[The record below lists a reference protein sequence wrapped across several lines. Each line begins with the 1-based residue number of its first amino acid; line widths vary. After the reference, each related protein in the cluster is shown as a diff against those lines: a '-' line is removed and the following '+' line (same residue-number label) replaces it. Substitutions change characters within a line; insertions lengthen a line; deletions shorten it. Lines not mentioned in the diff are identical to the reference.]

1 MKTLFLVAALCVTPA
16 IMADTVPSEFMDIM
30 KLASVNKIENLSSNT
45 TVYRV
50 EFCPDQTCDMF
61 AADQSNSAILADY
74 AYLFAV
80 YDESADYYSGT
91 AGKTTSAAQRQSIAD
106 AILQH
111 DAKSYGCPAGDQQ
124 VKCVMHALFKV
135 GKLKRY
141 SSNADE
147 GTTYTEVD
155 EDGQD
160 IPGGY
165 D

>member
-1 MKTLFLVAALCVTPA
+1 MKTLFLLAALCAVPA
-16 IMADTVPSEFMDIM
+16 VAADTIPGEFKDIM
-30 KLASVNKIENLSSNT
+30 KLANVNKIENLSANT

-50 EFCPDQTCDMF
+50 EFCPDQKCDMF
-61 AADQSNSAILADY
+61 VADQSKSAILADY

-80 YDESADYYSGT
+80 YDENDDYYSGA

-106 AILQH
+106 AILQR
-111 DAKSYGCPAGDQQ
+111 DAKSDGCPADYRQ
-124 VKCVMHALFKV
+124 VKCVMHALFEA

-155 EDGQD
+155 EDGKEM
-160 IPGGY
+160 PGGY
-165 D
+165 E